1 MDVGVVMQLV
11 GKKSTGYLLTR
22 CFFFQSINCS
32 LICNSPHPAL
42 SQKKGEGA
50 RADWSKR

>member
-32 LICNSPHPAL
+32 LICNSPHPRPFP
-42 SQKKGEGA
+42 KKGRG
-50 RADWSKR
+50 SQG